1 MEKKNK
7 NQDSVHRHCPEVEK
21 LMEGKFP
28 FITRHGITLVA
39 LVLLLI
45 ATVLFPSGGKAGQM
59 VKDMVEQVLPQ
70 MMRGI

>member
-45 ATVLFPSGGKAGQM
+45 ATVLFLSGGKAGQM

>member
-7 NQDSVHRHCPEVEK
+7 NQDSVHHHCPEVEK

-45 ATVLFPSGGKAGQM
+45 ATVLFLSGGKAGQM